1 MLASFRPY
9 GLALFLVLVSAGS
22 AFAELTKE
30 HRTEIAE
37 VTKSL
42 AAVAGHVRKKEFD
55 EADKIVREAEEKI
68 TAIATAAAVK
78 EDDKAFGPAK
88 IAIQKAKS
96 SLSLAKDKASGKK
109 PEKPKPVSFALE
121 VAPIVSSRCL
131 GCHGANNPRAG
142 LRLDTFANWRR
153 GGRNGSIIA
162 PGNPG
167 GSLMIGRI
175 TTKNEQARMPQ
186 GADALPADEINT
198 IAMWINQGA
207 RFDGQNES
215 QTLDEVS
222 STVALRNFSYPKPKG
237 TETVSFTRDIAPFMA
252 NLCGGCHSA
261 QRKSGGL
268 SLVSYFDMMQGGES
282 GEVIIPG
289 DKDKSRLFRLVGGLE
304 NPRMPANQSRIT
316 RKNYEDLTK
325 WFEEG
330 NTFDGQNPRTPL
342 RTYVRSDEE
351 VAREKFAKMTP
362 EERKKMRE
370 DRTDAL
376 WKKALSKEK
385 MNKVDDAEFIV
396 AGNVTPERLAE
407 VQKWA
412 NAQLESLKKAFR
424 PVDSPAWKGRLTIF
438 VIKDR
443 FGYDEFSLT
452 NNGRQAAKEMTG
464 HSVVTANDEDAYI
477 CLQDVGDAPSSTA
490 AGLQVSVIDHVTGA
504 FLRRGGADIPEWLAR
519 GMGLAMAAKEHP
531 ANEYLQRL
539 PSEAYSV
546 AASVNSP
553 EDIFS
558 DGSFSPA
565 TIPSVGLSLVNFL
578 ANTGGP
584 QRFAQ
589 FVAAIRGGGSVANAA
604 KGAYNSDLT
613 TLARQYFATA
623 KKK

>member
-1 MLASFRPY
+1 MPASLRPF
-9 GLALFLVLVSAGS
+9 GPSLVLVLASVSFAL
-22 AFAELTKE
+22 AELTKE

-42 AAVAGHVRKKEFD
+42 GPVAAHVRKKEFD
-55 EADKIVREAEEKI
+55 EADKLIKEAEEKL

-78 EDDKAFGPAK
+78 EDDRAFAPAK
-88 IAIQKAKS
+88 IAIQRAKS

-131 GCHGANNPRAG
+131 GCHGQNNPRAN
-142 LRLDTFANWRR
+142 LRLDTFAFWRR
-153 GGRNGSIIA
+153 GGRSGPIIA
-162 PGNPG
+162 PGNPR
-167 GSLMIGRI
+167 GSLLIGKL
-175 TTKNEQARMPQ
+175 TTNNQQARMPQ
-186 GADALPADEINT
+186 GEEALPADEINT
-198 IAMWINQGA
+198 IAMWISQGA
-207 RFDGQNES
+207 RFDGQNET

-222 STVALRNFSYPKPKG
+222 SSVALKNFDYPRPKG
-237 TETVSFTRDIAPFMA
+237 TEKVSFTRDIAPFMA

-289 DKDKSRLFRLVGGLE
+289 DKEKSRLFRLVGGLE

-316 RKNYEDLTK
+316 RKNYDDLVK

-351 VAREKFAKMTP
+351 MAREKFAKMTP
-362 EERKKMRE
+362 EERKSMRD
-370 DRTDAL
+370 DRANEL
-376 WKKALSKEK
+376 WKKALPKEK
-385 MNKVDDAEFIV
+385 MNKVEDTEFSV
-396 AGNVTPERLAE
+396 VGNVTPDRLTE

-412 NAQLESLKKAFR
+412 TAQLDNLKKGFR

-443 FGYDEFSLT
+443 FGYDEFNLT
-452 NNGRQAAKEMTG
+452 NNNRQAPKELTG

-477 CLQDVGDAPSSTA
+477 CLQDVGDSATSTA
-490 AGLQVSVIDHVTGA
+490 PGLQVSVIDHVTGA

-531 ANEYLQRL
+531 SNEYLQDL
-539 PSEAYSV
+539 PSEAFSV
-546 AASVNSP
+546 AGSVPSP

-565 TIPSVGLSLVNFL
+565 TLPAVGLSVVNFL
-578 ANTGGP
+578 INAGGP
-584 QRFAQ
+584 QRFTQ
-589 FVAAIRGGGSVANAA
+589 FVQAVRSGESIAKAA
-604 KGAYNSDLT
+604 KAAYNADLA